1 MDVDGLRPI
10 SVECALWRL
19 VASTFCRRE
28 SVRQWA
34 LSWAPREFYGALQGV
49 DCEALAAMDLAKAFD
64 NLSLQMLTHLG
75 LPRQMG
81 RALCVIWGQQ
91 QRWLRWSRWSTAGP
105 ERVCSSVLQGD
116 ALAPVAM
123 LACLVSPTRAIAR
136 EHPEVQQTIFVDDRA
151 LTARRVPELLGAVA
165 AWRSWSFRLGLV
177 ENLRKLQLLA
187 RTQAQVE
194 DVRRHGWGDHLKNVV
209 RVLGVDFT
217 RIRTSSDRQCL
228 HERWQEAL
236 RIAKMIALLGVSVA
250 VRPAQVLS
258 CSVHAEGLLGMDFA
272 LADSAHDQADALCV
286 QVSCCRA
293 PDGLCWL

>member
-1 MDVDGLRPI
+1 PTGKEPRDDGAVDVDGLRPI

-151 LTARRVPELLGAVA
+151 LTARR
-165 AWRSWSFRLGLV
+165 
-177 ENLRKLQLLA
+177 
-187 RTQAQVE
+187 AQVE

-286 QVSCCRA
+286 Q
-293 PDGLCWL
+293 